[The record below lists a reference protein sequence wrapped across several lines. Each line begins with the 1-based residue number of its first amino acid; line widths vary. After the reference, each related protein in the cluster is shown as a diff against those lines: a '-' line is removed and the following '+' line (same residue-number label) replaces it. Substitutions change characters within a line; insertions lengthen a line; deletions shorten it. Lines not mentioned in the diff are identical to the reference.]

1 MLRAAVTARLAL
13 ALLLAVLV
21 GCAHPV
27 KRRDWSEFDGPGA
40 AFFQQE
46 ELPVP
51 HVPDPVEPMNR
62 TLSAGN
68 HVFMMAI
75 VDPVS
80 RIYRFFVPKFLRNR
94 INKFGANLL
103 YPRRLMAN
111 LLQGKL
117 RGTRDETYRFGIN
130 TTVGLAGFFDPAS
143 RWGIEPSDEDFGQT
157 FATWGWRPSTFLVL
171 PGFGPSSVRDGL
183 GLIPDTLLNPATYFF
198 PAGPALTFNELVD
211 FVEFYKKFTSTTSD
225 PYHLTRLLWTL
236 SREEQIVDYESEPED
251 TGQVQTLQSVFL
263 TYEDPR
269 FPGRLVNSSVE
280 IPGTGKTL
288 PYTFRMQKQP
298 APILFL
304 VPGLGV
310 HRRGDSSLALIEMAW
325 NQGFSVVS
333 ISSSMNFEF
342 MEHGSSVVVPGHAPA
357 DSRDVHVALD
367 AIHRKLAE
375 RYPGQINARALM
387 GYSLGAFHTF
397 VIAAA
402 AEDPDNPLID
412 FDRYVTLDAPVNL
425 LHGMEKLDRFF
436 NAPLAFPPEERDE
449 RVRAILLKALDL
461 AQTDLDP
468 REGPPSGVDISRVEM
483 LDIGEGDLTPAGPL
497 PFSNLEAEFL
507 IGLAFRLMLQ
517 NIIFDSQ
524 NRDDLGV
531 LLTER
536 GWFRRTSAYEEISD
550 YSFSEYMYG
559 FVLPYF
565 RDRLRAISTAEE
577 LIALNDLRSIE
588 KQLPRDGR
596 IRHFANANDFL
607 TDDEDIEWLTELLG
621 PSNVRLYQRGGHL
634 GGLHKPE
641 VQAEMMRALI
651 DLSEPSPAAAP

>member
-1 MLRAAVTARLAL
+1 MLRAGMGVRLAFV
-13 ALLLAVLV
+13 LLLAVLV

-27 KRRDWSEFDGPGA
+27 KRRDWSGFDGPGA
-40 AFFQQE
+40 EFLQME

-51 HVPDPVEPMNR
+51 HVADPVEPMNR
-62 TLSAGN
+62 TVSAGN
-68 HVFMMAI
+68 HLFMLAI

-80 RIYRFFVPKFLRNR
+80 RIYRFFVPSFLRER
-94 INKFGANLL
+94 INNFGANILF
-103 YPRRLMAN
+103 PRRLLAN
-111 LLQGKL
+111 LFQGKL
-117 RGTRDETYRFGIN
+117 REARDETVRFGIN

-143 RWGIEPSDEDFGQT
+143 HWGVESSNEDFGQV
-157 FATWGWRPSTFLVL
+157 FATWGWRPSTYLVL

-198 PAGPALTFNELVD
+198 PAGPALTFNELAD
-211 FVEFYKKFTSTTSD
+211 FVEFYRKFTSTTSD

-251 TGQVQTLQSVFL
+251 TGQVQTLKSVFL
-263 TYEDPR
+263 TYEDSR
-269 FPGRLVNSSVE
+269 FPARLVNTAVE
-280 IPGTGKTL
+280 IPSTGKTL

-304 VPGLGV
+304 VPGLGA
-310 HRRGDSSLALIEMAW
+310 HRRGDSSIALLEMAW
-325 NQGFSVVS
+325 NHGFSVVT

-367 AIHRKLAE
+367 AVYRKLAGH
-375 RYPGQINARALM
+375 YPGQITARALM

-397 VIAAA
+397 FIAAA
-402 AEDPDNPLID
+402 AENPDNPLID

-436 NAPLAFPPEERDE
+436 NAPLVYPPEEREE

-461 AQTDLDP
+461 AQTDIDP
-468 REGPPSGVDISRVEM
+468 REGGLGDEDISRMDV
-483 LDIGEGDLTPAGPL
+483 LDIGEGDLTPAGAL

-524 NRDDLGV
+524 DRDDLGV

-550 YSFSEYMYG
+550 YSFVGYMYA

-565 RDRLRAISTAEE
+565 RDRLRALSTAEE
-577 LIALNDLRSIE
+577 MIAQNDLRSIE

-596 IRHFANANDFL
+596 IRHFANTNDFL
-607 TDDEDIEWLTELLG
+607 TTDEDIEWLRQLLG
-621 PSNVRLYQRGGHL
+621 SSNVLT
-634 GGLHKPE
+634 
-641 VQAEMMRALI
+641 
-651 DLSEPSPAAAP
+651 DLVEPSPPAAP